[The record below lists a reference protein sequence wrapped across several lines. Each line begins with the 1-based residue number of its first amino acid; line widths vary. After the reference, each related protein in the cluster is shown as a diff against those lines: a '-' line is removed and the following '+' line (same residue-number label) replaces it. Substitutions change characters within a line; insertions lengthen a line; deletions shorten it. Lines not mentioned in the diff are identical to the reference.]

1 MTEWF
6 TRPVFH
12 VADVQRS
19 IDFYVERLG
28 FEESWRHT
36 ESGTLLVA
44 QVEREGCVI
53 ILSCQWSENNGT
65 GLVFISADQDAE
77 SVRADLERRGAP
89 VKEGWWGY
97 RLFTTEDPDGNR
109 LFFNYPDAQ
118 AGSAGES

>member
-1 MTEWF
+1 VTEWF